1 MVARIRVQVE
11 KVSSLVRSW
20 IYCEGRADGSPQ
32 GTFWLKMLG
41 EWCSCL
47 LKGRMR
53 GEELAEGGKEPSPV
67 WNVLSMKASRARYRV
82 GNWIFQSGAQERGPR
97 WRCKFRSHQDA
108 DGI

>member
-32 GTFWLKMLG
+32 GTFWLEMLG

-53 GEELAEGGKEPSPV
+53 GEELAESGLECIKYESIQGEISSRQLDIPV
-67 WNVLSMKASRARYRV
+67 WS
-82 GNWIFQSGAQERGPR
+82 SG
-97 WRCKFRSHQDA
+97 KRSKVEM
-108 DGI
+108 